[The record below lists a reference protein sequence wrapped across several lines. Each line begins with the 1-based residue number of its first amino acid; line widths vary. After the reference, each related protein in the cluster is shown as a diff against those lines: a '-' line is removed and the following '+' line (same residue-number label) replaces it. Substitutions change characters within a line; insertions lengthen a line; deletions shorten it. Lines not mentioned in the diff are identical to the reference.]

1 MLLLIILKLN
11 GNVSRE
17 FLIIEDDLIAKSY
30 GIKIAYFFEDMNCEF
45 CVKFGRFLRSLFSPI
60 YRIRIQDEYS
70 PKIHY
75 EIYFWTFQFLF
86 AIFIFINMYHFSKF
100 IKNFFFSN
108 K

>member
-60 YRIRIQDEYS
+60 FRIRIQDEY
-70 PKIHY
+70 
-75 EIYFWTFQFLF
+75 
-86 AIFIFINMYHFSKF
+86 INIYHFSKF